1 MLPLAPAG
9 LDPASQGHDSAG
21 NRIRL
26 MTVIFAIQSLLL
38 CVTGA
43 NVPMLMSLEGMS
55 DSSLARALS
64 T

>member
-9 LDPASQGHDSAG
+9 LDRASQADVATG

-55 DSSLARALS
+55 DSSLAHVSS